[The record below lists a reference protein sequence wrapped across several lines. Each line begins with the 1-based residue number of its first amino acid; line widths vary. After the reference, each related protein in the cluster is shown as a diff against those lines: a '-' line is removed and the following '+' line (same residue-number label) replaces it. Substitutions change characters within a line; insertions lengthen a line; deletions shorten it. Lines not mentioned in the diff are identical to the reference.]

1 MKAVSFTGHRPERLG
16 GYDRHHPTNQI
27 VRNWLREVIQRL
39 QKEGYEEFICGG
51 ALGIDQWAAD
61 IILELGFKLVLAIPY
76 EDYGSNWPD
85 ESQKCLAEQR
95 AKASRVVMV
104 CKGGYFDENGNTLE
118 GLNEPDVP
126 EKLKEIGGIKV
137 VYYPALHASS
147 RSDRCGEACSE
158 LEAAI
163 DALNT
168 WLDEIKSEAEGVEF
182 PGMY

>member
-104 CKGGYFDENGNTLE
+104 CKGGYFDENGNPQKWKNFERNKWMSDNSEVVIAVWDGGKE
-118 GLNEPDVP
+118 GGTASAVRNAKKKGQKVIRFNPVTKQEEPV
-126 EKLKEIGGIKV
+126 
-137 VYYPALHASS
+137 
-147 RSDRCGEACSE
+147 
-158 LEAAI
+158 
-163 DALNT
+163 
-168 WLDEIKSEAEGVEF
+168 
-182 PGMY
+182 